1 MIETE
6 NFLVVDDC
14 YNANPASM
22 RASLDVLALATGRRV
37 AVMGDMKEL
46 GENEEQLH
54 FETGEYAARKGI
66 DTIVC
71 IGPLACQMY
80 LGAKNLASGQ
90 YSSSLYRQEGI
101 FTRSSVPCLRP
112 GILFL

>member
-1 MIETE
+1 
-6 NFLVVDDC
+6 
-14 YNANPASM
+14 
-22 RASLDVLALATGRRV
+22 
-37 AVMGDMKEL
+37 MGDMKEL

-80 LGAKNLASGQ
+80 LGAKNLASGNTVLH
-90 YSSSLYRQEGI
+90 YTGKEEFLHNLPSLFEAGDTVLVKASNSMKFSEIVEALTEFEANTKDEIEKGAKQ
-101 FTRSSVPCLRP
+101 
-112 GILFL
+112 